1 MNLIKLQEE
10 ISKDEG
16 IKFETYRCSLG
27 HLTGGIGHLIT
38 EWDEE
43 IYSGPVGTA
52 IPTEQVNDWFAK
64 DIETTIKDCNLLF
77 SQFNNL
83 PDDIQHVLANMCFQL
98 GRPRLSK
105 FKNMIA
111 AVEDLDWHRMADEME
126 NSRWFKQTPNRAKR
140 LIAIVDRQYHRE
152 NIPV

>member
-1 MNLIKLQEE
+1 MNLIKLQDELAN
-10 ISKDEG
+10 DEG
-16 IKFETYRCSLG
+16 IKYETYHCSLG

-38 EWDEE
+38 EWDTDYYDKP
-43 IYSGPVGTA
+43 IGTKV
-52 IPTEQVNDWFAK
+52 PNEQVNDWFEK

-111 AVEDLDWHRMADEME
+111 AVEDLDWERMADEME
-126 NSRWFKQTPNRAKR
+126 NSRWFKQTSNRAKR
-140 LIAIVDRQYHRE
+140 LIAIVDRQFVRE
-152 NIPV
+152 SVPT

>member
-1 MNLIKLQEE
+1 MNLIKLQDELAN
-10 ISKDEG
+10 DEG
-16 IKFETYRCSLG
+16 IKYELYYCSEN

-38 EWDEE
+38 ELDTD
-43 IYSGPVGTA
+43 YYGKPVGTKV
-52 IPTEQVNDWFAK
+52 PNEQVNEWFER

-77 SQFNNL
+77 SQFDNL

-111 AVEDLDWHRMADEME
+111 AVEDLDWCKMADEME
-126 NSRWFKQTPNRAKR
+126 DSRWFKQTKNRAKR

-152 NIPV
+152 SIPI

>member
-1 MNLIKLQEE
+1 MNLIKLQDE
-10 ISKDEG
+10 IANDEG
-16 IKFETYRCSLG
+16 VKYEIYKCSEG
-27 HLTGGIGHLIT
+27 YPTGGIGHLIT

-43 IYSGPVGTA
+43 YYEQPMGTK
-52 IPTEQVNDWFAK
+52 IPHEQVDDWFAK

-77 SQFNNL
+77 SQFDNL
-83 PDDIQHVLANMCFQL
+83 PEEIQRVLANMCFQL

-111 AVEDLDWHRMADEME
+111 AVEDLDWSRMADEME
-126 NSRWFKQTPNRAKR
+126 DSRWFKQTPNRAKR

>member
-1 MNLIKLQEE
+1 MNLIKLQDELAN
-10 ISKDEG
+10 DEG
-16 IKFETYRCSLG
+16 IKYETYYCSLG

-38 EWDEE
+38 EWDTE
-43 IYSGPVGTA
+43 YYDQPVGTKV
-52 IPTEQVNDWFAK
+52 PNEQVNDWFER
-64 DIETTIKDCNLLF
+64 DIKTTIKDCNLLF
-77 SQFNNL
+77 SQFDNL

-126 NSRWFKQTPNRAKR
+126 NSRWFRQTPERAKR

>member
-1 MNLIKLQEE
+1 MNLMRLQDELAN
-10 ISKDEG
+10 DEG
-16 IKFETYRCSLG
+16 IKYETYHCSLG

-43 IYSGPVGTA
+43 YYDKPVGTKV
-52 IPTEQVNDWFAK
+52 PNEQVNDWFES
-64 DIETTIKDCNLLF
+64 DIKTTIKDCNLLF
-77 SQFNNL
+77 SQFDNL

-152 NIPV
+152 NIPI